1 MRVRDTH
8 GAIRHGATVMRIAV
22 ILPRNMHFG
31 PTGATSIDLCA
42 RDAVLHSR
50 HGADM
55 RIICEDAPGLY
66 EDMPVATFSG
76 RGLSGRSV
84 DARMREAARAVAA
97 HDSNLVIV
105 HQHAPSAAQLARLM
119 PDRRVVLYL
128 HGMPKRLSGFRRWW
142 RARDYRD
149 LAGMIFVSAAARDA
163 FAALYPPDGR
173 PRMVV
178 PNGIDPHFWA
188 GDDLA
193 RGDTIVMVGRIEP
206 QKGSLAVAQALAGVL
221 PRHPGW
227 QARFIGPMAGDR
239 AFREAFA
246 RTIAPCPSIT
256 LTGAL
261 PFDGVR
267 EECLSAR
274 IAVLA
279 SHAEGFG
286 RVAVE
291 AFAARLALIATRA
304 GGLGEVIGDCAYA
317 LPSPEP
323 APLAQAIETLITDPA
338 LREDLATRGH
348 ARFQAHYTTAA
359 FAEAFDAAVARLQ

>member
-1 MRVRDTH
+1 
-8 GAIRHGATVMRIAV
+8 MRIAV

-31 PTGATSIDLCA
+31 PAGATSIDLCA

-66 EDMPVATFSG
+66 EDIPVTTFSG

-84 DARMREAARAVAA
+84 EARMREAARAAEA
-97 HDSNLVIV
+97 HQPDLVIV
-105 HQHAPSAAQLARLM
+105 HQHAPSAARIARLM
-119 PDRRVVLYL
+119 PAHRVVLYM
-128 HGMPKRLSGFRRWW
+128 HNMPKRLGGLRRWW

-149 LAGMIFVSAAARDA
+149 LAGMIFVSKTTRDA
-163 FAALYPPDGR
+163 FSALYPPDGR

-178 PNGIDPHFWA
+178 PNGIDPEFWTVD
-188 GDDLA
+188 GGT

-206 QKGSLAVAQALAGVL
+206 QKGSLAVAQALAEVL

-227 QARFIGPMAGDR
+227 TARFIGPMAGDR
-239 AFREAFA
+239 TFREAFS
-246 RTIAPCPSIT
+246 RTIASCGAIS
-256 LTGAL
+256 LTGPL
-261 PFDGVR
+261 PFDAVR
-267 EECLSAR
+267 DQCVSAR

-304 GGLGEVIGDCAYA
+304 GGLDEVIGDCALA

-323 APLAQAIETLITDPA
+323 AHIAQALEALITDPA
-338 LREDLATRGH
+338 LRDDLATRGH
-348 ARFQAHYTTAA
+348 ARFQAHYTTRA
-359 FAEAFDAAVARLQ
+359 FAEAFDAAVEGLVGTRAVPHGV

>member
-1 MRVRDTH
+1 
-8 GAIRHGATVMRIAV
+8 MRIAV

-31 PTGATSIDLCA
+31 PAGATSIDLCA

-50 HGADM
+50 YGADM

-84 DARMREAARAVAA
+84 DARMRDAARAVAA
-97 HDSNLVIV
+97 HDPDLVIV
-105 HQHAPSAAQLARLM
+105 HQHAPSAARLARLM

-178 PNGIDPHFWA
+178 PNGIDPQFWA
-188 GDDLA
+188 GDDSA

-206 QKGSLAVAQALAGVL
+206 QKGSLAVAQALAEVL

-261 PFDGVR
+261 PFDEVR
-267 EECLSAR
+267 KECLSAR

-359 FAEAFDAAVARLQ
+359 FAAAFDAAVARLR

>member
-1 MRVRDTH
+1 
-8 GAIRHGATVMRIAV
+8 MRIAV

-31 PTGATSIDLCA
+31 PAGATSIDLCA

-55 RIICEDAPGLY
+55 CIICEDAPGLY
-66 EDMPVATFSG
+66 DDMPVATFSG
-76 RGLSGRSV
+76 RSV
-84 DARMREAARAVAA
+84 DARMRAAARAAAA
-97 HDSNLVIV
+97 HDPDLVIV
-105 HQHAPSAAQLARLM
+105 HQHAPSAARLARLM
-119 PDRRVVLYL
+119 PDRRVALYL
-128 HGMPKRLSGFRRWW
+128 HGMPRKLSGLRRWW

-178 PNGIDPHFWA
+178 PNGVDPRFWEA
-188 GDDLA
+188 GGIA
-193 RGDTIVMVGRIEP
+193 RRDTIVMVGRIEP
-206 QKGSLAVAQALAGVL
+206 QKGSLAVAQALADVL

-227 QARFIGPMAGDR
+227 RARFIGPMAGDR

-246 RTIAPCPSIT
+246 RAIEQCPAIT
-256 LTGAL
+256 LTGPV
-261 PFDGVR
+261 PFEAVR
-267 EECLSAR
+267 DECLSAR

-291 AFAARLALIATRA
+291 AFAASLALIATRA
-304 GGLGEVIGDCAYA
+304 GGLDEVIGDCALA
-317 LPSPEP
+317 LPAPEP
-323 APLAQAIETLITDPA
+323 APIAQALETLITDPA
-338 LREDLATRGH
+338 LRDALATRGH
-348 ARFQAHYTTAA
+348 ARFQARYTTAA
-359 FAEAFDAAVARLQ
+359 FAEAFDAAVEEICRQR

>member
-1 MRVRDTH
+1 
-8 GAIRHGATVMRIAV
+8 MRIAIV
-22 ILPRNMHFG
+22 LPRNMHFG
-31 PTGATSIDLCA
+31 PAGATSIDLCV

-50 HGADM
+50 HGGDM
-55 RIICEDAPGLY
+55 RVICEDAPGLY

-76 RGLSGRSV
+76 RSV
-84 DARMREAARAVAA
+84 NQRMRGAARAAAA
-97 HDSNLVIV
+97 HDPDLVIV
-105 HQHAPSAAQLARLM
+105 HQHAPSAARLARLL
-119 PDRRVVLYL
+119 PDRRVALYL
-128 HGMPKRLSGFRRWW
+128 HGMPKQLTGLRLWW

-149 LAGMIFVSAAARDA
+149 LAGMIFVSEAARNA
-163 FAALYPPDGR
+163 FGELYPADGR
-173 PRMVV
+173 PRLVV
-178 PNGIDPHFWA
+178 PNGIDPQFWT
-188 GDDLA
+188 GIDPPRSDM
-193 RGDTIVMVGRIEP
+193 IVMVGRIEP
-206 QKGSLAVAQALAGVL
+206 QKGSLAVAQALAEVL
-221 PRHPGW
+221 PQHPGW
-227 QARFIGPMAGDR
+227 QARFIGPLAGDR

-246 RTIAPCPSIT
+246 RTIAACPAIS
-256 LTGAL
+256 LTGKL
-261 PFDGVR
+261 PFDTVR

-323 APLAQAIETLITDPA
+323 APLARAIETLITDPA
-338 LREDLATRGH
+338 LREDLAARGH

-359 FAEAFDAAVARLQ
+359 FAAAFDAAVEVMVA